1 MNITPS
7 IRKVWKSAELLIAF
21 HKNKQNER
29 RDSAYLWR
37 PKDGIARLFGPPED
51 QETVVVLK
59 GEDDHEDVQ
68 VKISPDKVVVRRD
81 QVLGWSGVIID
92 DDQARVKVDNVEIT
106 ISLDGSVKVVNDA
119 ETTYLE
125 GDGSLIKITPDSEI
139 LVAGDGKS
147 LSRRTQHQIDAITD
161 QGFLSKR
168 RST

>member
-1 MNITPS
+1 MTLPVPS

-21 HKNKQNER
+21 HKNKRKER
-29 RDSAYLWR
+29 RDSPYLWR
-37 PKDGIARLFGPPED
+37 PKDGIARLLGPPED

-68 VKISPDKVVVRRD
+68 IKIHTDKVVVRRD

-92 DDQARVKVDNVEIT
+92 DDFVKVKVDNIEIT
-106 ISLDGSVKVVNDA
+106 ISPDGSVKVVNDA

-139 LVAGDGKS
+139 LVAGDGS
-147 LSRRTQHQIDAITD
+147 SMSRRTEHHIDAISD
-161 QGFLSKR
+161 QGVLSKR
-168 RST
+168 R